1 LRLYKID
8 MNFPRTRYIEAHPFK
23 QEGKE
28 LVLLKDAEGIMENP
42 LIVSKD
48 LVFLLSLMDG
58 TRSLRDIQTEYTKT
72 FGKLLHI
79 EHIQQL
85 VEDMDKNLLLFSENF
100 KQHLAALKKT
110 YENDPVRKPYHAG
123 KSYQANR
130 MELLAFLDEMFRTE
144 KKEAPKGRI
153 TGLLAPHIDYGRG
166 AEVYRDTYSYLKGQG
181 KSLLIIF
188 GTSHYPTEKIW
199 SISSKSFSTPLDTIQ
214 NSEEFCRLIND
225 NDVLKDY
232 IDEWPHRN
240 EHSIELQLP
249 LIQFMIQ
256 DNFEILP
263 ILTGSLHEYVA
274 GNKNIE
280 TDQEL
285 IDIID
290 NFKSVLAG
298 YGKPYIIISGA
309 DLAHIGAQF
318 GDKYSLDALTLD
330 QSATKDEELL
340 RCISNVDADGF
351 FKTIQNEGDERRIC
365 GLTPIYFQLK
375 LLEGSTGEVVSYKQW
390 TDGQSSVSF
399 AGGLFYHK

>member
-1 LRLYKID
+1 MD
-8 MNFPRTRYIEAHPFK
+8 FPRIRYIEAHPFK

-28 LVLLKDAEGIMENP
+28 LILLKDAEGIMENP

-58 TRSLRDIQTEYTKT
+58 TRSLRDIQTEYMKG
-72 FGKLLHI
+72 FGELLYI

-100 KQHLAALKKT
+100 KQHLAALKET
-110 YENDPVRKPYHAG
+110 YKNDPVRKPYHAG
-123 KSYQANR
+123 KSYLANR

-144 KKEAPKGRI
+144 KKGAPKSSKGGI

-166 AEVYRDTYSYLKGQG
+166 AEVYRDTYSSLKGQE

-199 SISSKSFSTPLDTIQ
+199 SISSKSFSTPLDIIQ

-225 NDVLKDY
+225 NDVLKGY

-249 LIQFMIQ
+249 LIQFIIQ
-256 DNFEILP
+256 DDFEILP
-263 ILTGSLHEYVA
+263 ILTGSLYEHIT
-274 GNKNIE
+274 GSRNIE
-280 TDQEL
+280 TDQE
-285 IDIID
+285 ISDIID
-290 NFKSVLAG
+290 NFKSVLAI

-318 GDKYSLDALTLD
+318 GDKYGLDAPTLN
-330 QSATKDEELL
+330 QSSTKDEELL

-351 FKTIQNEGDERRIC
+351 FKTIQNEGDRRRIC

-375 LLEGSTGEVVSYKQW
+375 LLEGSTGEIVGYKQW

>member
-1 LRLYKID
+1 MD
-8 MNFPRTRYIEAHPFK
+8 FPRIRYIEAHPFS

-28 LVLLKDAEGIMENP
+28 LILLKDVEGIIENP
-42 LIVSKD
+42 LIVPKD
-48 LVFLLSLMDG
+48 LIFLISLMDG
-58 TRSLRDIQTEYTKT
+58 TRSLRDIQAEYMKAS
-72 FGKLLHI
+72 GELLYI
-79 EHIQQL
+79 EHLQQL
-85 VEDMDKNLLLFSENF
+85 VEDMDRNLLLFSENF
-100 KQHLAALKKT
+100 KRHLAALKET
-110 YENDPVRKPYHAG
+110 YKNDPVRKPYHAG

-144 KKEAPKGRI
+144 TKVVPKGRI

-166 AEVYRDTYSYLKGQG
+166 TEVYRDTYNSLRGQG

-199 SISSKSFSTPLDTIQ
+199 SISSKSFSTPLDIIP
-214 NSEEFCRLIND
+214 NSEEFCSLIND
-225 NDVLKDY
+225 NEVLKNY

-256 DNFEILP
+256 DDFEILP
-263 ILTGSLHEYVA
+263 ILTGSLHEYIT

-280 TDQEL
+280 TDREL

-298 YGKPYIIISGA
+298 YKKPYIIISGA

-318 GDKYSLDALTLD
+318 GDKYSLDAPTLN
-330 QSATKDEELL
+330 QSSTKDEELL
-340 RCISNVDADGF
+340 KCIGNVDADGF
-351 FKTIQNEGDERRIC
+351 FKTIQNEGDRRRIC

-375 LLEGSTGEVVSYKQW
+375 LLEGSTGEIVSYRQW

-399 AGGLFYHK
+399 AGGLFYRK